1 VTGQADASE
10 RLAAERASALE
21 RLNGL
26 ERELRGIIE
35 SADTAGT
42 DDEHD
47 PEGATIAF
55 ERQHV
60 AALLDQAREHLAQ
73 IDAAMR
79 KLATRP
85 VLLVASD
92 DDPYAARSSRE
103 IQKLGGGP
111 REIVTLKQA
120 GHGTAMLGH
129 DPDLPRV
136 LVDWFRR
143 TLL

>member
-1 VTGQADASE
+1 VTGQAGAYE

-26 ERELRGIIE
+26 EREFCGIIE

-60 AALLDQAREHLAQ
+60 AALLGQAREHLTQ

-79 KLATRP
+79 RLAEGSYGTCVRCGQ
-85 VLLVASD
+85 D
-92 DDPYAARSSRE
+92 IGAARLAARPAATTCMSCASR
-103 IQKLGGGP
+103 
-111 REIVTLKQA
+111 R
-120 GHGTAMLGH
+120 
-129 DPDLPRV
+129 
-136 LVDWFRR
+136 
-143 TLL
+143 